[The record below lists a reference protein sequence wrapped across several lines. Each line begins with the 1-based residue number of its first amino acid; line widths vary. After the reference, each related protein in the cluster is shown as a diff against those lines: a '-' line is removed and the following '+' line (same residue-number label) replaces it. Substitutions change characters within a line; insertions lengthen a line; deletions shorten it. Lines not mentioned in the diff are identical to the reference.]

1 MRKVINSFVAIIM
14 LGAMCFLGGEW
25 PEDTPCKKVVT
36 CDAAAL
42 AIVFSCGLYF
52 KKAEERDK

>member
-1 MRKVINSFVAIIM
+1 MRKVINSIVAIVM

-42 AIVFSCGLYF
+42 AVVLSCGFYF
-52 KKAEERDK
+52 KKMEEKRK